1 MRKPIQ
7 KLQILSMLLSIA
19 IISGCK
25 TTEIIILPPKP
36 QRENLP
42 PVETVQDYA
51 DVIIYYETLVQK
63 WEAWGD
69 SVEKIIGSK
78 L

>member
-1 MRKPIQ
+1 
-7 KLQILSMLLSIA
+7 MLLSIA

-25 TTEIIILPPKP
+25 TTEIVILPPMP

-51 DVIIYYETLVQK
+51 DVIIYYEMLVQK
-63 WEAWGD
+63 WEVWGAT
-69 SVEKIIGSK
+69 VEEIIGESK
-78 L
+78 KGE